1 MVIRQAT
8 FVLSLVL
15 LAEGVL
21 VAVPLAPVPLLLEV
35 PLGDLVV
42 RVLGVRRVLVV
53 EAFPSLAGP
62 DSASPLA
69 TSLVLYHRVGR
80 LIPSIQFTYLI

>member
-21 VAVPLAPVPLLLEV
+21 VAVPLASVPLLLEV
-35 PLGDLVV
+35 PRGDLVV
-42 RVLGVRRVLVV
+42 RVLGVRRLLVV
-53 EAFPSLAGP
+53 LLARW
-62 DSASPLA
+62 S
-69 TSLVLYHRVGR
+69 R
-80 LIPSIQFTYLI
+80 IQAYNWTRSQIFSSYW

>member
-35 PLGDLVV
+35 PGGDLVV
-42 RVLGVRRVLVV
+42 RVLGVRRLLVV
-53 EAFPSLAGP
+53 LLARW
-62 DSASPLA
+62 S
-69 TSLVLYHRVGR
+69 R
-80 LIPSIQFTYLI
+80 IQAYNWSRSQILSSYW

>member
-1 MVIRQAT
+1 MVKWQDT

-35 PLGDLVV
+35 PGGDLVV
-42 RVLGVRRVLVV
+42 RVLGVRRLLVV
-53 EAFPSLAGP
+53 LLARR
-62 DSASPLA
+62 SW
-69 TSLVLYHRVGR
+69 
-80 LIPSIQFTYLI
+80 IQAYNWSRSQILSSYW